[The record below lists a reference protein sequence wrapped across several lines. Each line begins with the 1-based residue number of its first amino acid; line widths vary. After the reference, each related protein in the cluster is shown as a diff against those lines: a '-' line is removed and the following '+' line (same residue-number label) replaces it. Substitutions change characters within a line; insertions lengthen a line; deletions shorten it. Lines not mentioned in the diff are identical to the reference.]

1 MEPETINDLAVG
13 RSPRSML
20 KVVNDLAT
28 FSQTR
33 EPLTKCRGLG
43 SSEKGQHESLS
54 MKRRLLAAHICGV
67 EGNWRIYQVA
77 VCDGVSRAINTA
89 EFSE

>member
-1 MEPETINDLAVG
+1 
-13 RSPRSML
+13 ML

-28 FSQTR
+28 FRQAR
-33 EPLTKCRGLG
+33 EPLTKCRGFG
-43 SSEKGQHESLS
+43 SSEQGQHEPLG
-54 MKRRLLAAHICGV
+54 MKRRLLTAHVCGV

-77 VCDGVSRAINTA
+77 VCDGVSRAISTA